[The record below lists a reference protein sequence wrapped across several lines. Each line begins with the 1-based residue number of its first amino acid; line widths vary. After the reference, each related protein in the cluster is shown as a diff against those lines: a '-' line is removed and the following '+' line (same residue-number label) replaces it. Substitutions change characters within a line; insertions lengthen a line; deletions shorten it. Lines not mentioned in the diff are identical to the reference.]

1 MDKTNYRDR
10 LKIAIDSGDTR
21 MRFSTKSGKDVAIG
35 YERIVI
41 GARGPYIEF
50 SENQIIRE
58 NISAPETEVW
68 RIQSDIA
75 FYVEYRTADVC
86 SVKIY
91 FQKKVVDY
99 ADYKIGFYYISPF
112 DLKTEDLDTIITPI
126 RQSTIFDS
134 GKFFGIYL

>member
-1 MDKTNYRDR
+1 MDKTNYGDR
-10 LKIAIDSGDTR
+10 LKIAINSGDTKTK
-21 MRFSTKSGKDVAIG
+21 FSTKSGKAVAIG

-58 NISAPETEVW
+58 NISVPETEVW
-68 RIQSDIA
+68 RIQSGTA

-86 SVKIY
+86 NVKIY
-91 FQKKVVDY
+91 FQKKVVNY

-112 DLKTEDLDTIITPI
+112 DLKTDDMEEIISPLDKNTVDT
-126 RQSTIFDS
+126 S
-134 GKFFGIYL
+134 KFF